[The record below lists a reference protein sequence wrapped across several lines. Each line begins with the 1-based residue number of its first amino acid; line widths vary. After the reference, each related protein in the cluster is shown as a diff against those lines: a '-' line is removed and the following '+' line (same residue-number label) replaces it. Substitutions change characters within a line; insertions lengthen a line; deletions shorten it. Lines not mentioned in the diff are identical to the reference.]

1 MAKKIILIVLI
12 LVIGCFIVFV
22 AFDNTW
28 FTQPLKAS
36 AGKALFNSTT
46 TEFQL
51 ECSHD
56 FLGITNHGELFE
68 FYEYDVSNSNKIVIA
83 SASRFPKFENGL
95 YDRPSRALQNIK
107 FSSWQSTPVRSQDKP
122 SMVATEFGNLRD
134 NNCSKQFVLKQYLQQ
149 PGSYYAFFSAYP
161 IGSFIYVWV
170 PIEQKLF
177 LIKNRG

>member
-1 MAKKIILIVLI
+1 MVKKIFGTVLI
-12 LVIGCFIVFV
+12 LVVGCFIFFI

-28 FTQPLKAS
+28 FEQPLKAS

-46 TEFQL
+46 TELQL

-68 FYEYDVSNSNKIVIA
+68 FYEYKVFNSNKIVIT
-83 SASRFPKFENGL
+83 SASHFPKFENGL
-95 YDRPSRALQNIK
+95 YDRPSRTLQNIK
-107 FSSWQSTPVRSQDKP
+107 FSSWQSTPVRSQDK
-122 SMVATEFGNLRD
+122 SCMDVAEFGNLRD
-134 NNCSKQFVLKQYLQQ
+134 NSCSKQFVLKQYLKQ

-161 IGSFIYVWV
+161 IGSFVYVWV

-177 LIKNRG
+177 LIKKRG